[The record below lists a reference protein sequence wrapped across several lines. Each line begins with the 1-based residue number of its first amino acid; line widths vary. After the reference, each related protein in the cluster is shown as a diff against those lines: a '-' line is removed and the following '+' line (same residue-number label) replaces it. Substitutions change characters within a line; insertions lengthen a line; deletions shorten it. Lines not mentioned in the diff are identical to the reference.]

1 MLIAIVT
8 FDGFNEIDSLVAMNI
23 LGRALRPA
31 GRVVIASN
39 TPKITSMNG
48 VRLHAQATLADAGS
62 ADAVILGSGVRTL
75 EIADDAA
82 VMSQLRFD
90 PARQLIGAQ
99 CSGALLLAKLGLLEG
114 LAACTDSSTKPW
126 VEKAGIEV
134 LDQPFNAR
142 DNVATAGG
150 CLASAYLAGWMIART
165 QGLSAAKAVLSYVAP
180 VGEKDEFLARA
191 VSIIEPY
198 LPAAQPSNATE
209 GRRTAYAWEN

>member
-48 VRLHAQATLADAGS
+48 VRLHAQATLADARS

-75 EIADDAA
+75 EIADDAS

-114 LAACTDSSTKPW
+114 LAGRWLALRYSPLFW
-126 VEKAGIEV
+126 WPRPRLGH
-134 LDQPFNAR
+134 
-142 DNVATAGG
+142 TAGSALG
-150 CLASAYLAGWMIART
+150 SASG
-165 QGLSAAKAVLSYVAP
+165 
-180 VGEKDEFLARA
+180 F
-191 VSIIEPY
+191 
-198 LPAAQPSNATE
+198 QPSSERPSMRLLFIMFHPRFTTAHPIV
-209 GRRTAYAWEN
+209 GYYGPPPLYRRHYHRVRHYCHCCCCY